1 MIILVFLHI
10 GHMRLVF
17 VPSTT
22 GMLYVVQQPI
32 LKCHYPGCTGMLS
45 LRGETWVSHFLQ
57 TALVTAISKS
67 EHLLLR

>member
-1 MIILVFLHI
+1 MISLVFLHI

-22 GMLYVVQQPI
+22 RMLYVVQHSI
-32 LKCHYPGCTGMLS
+32 LKCHCPGCIGILS
-45 LRGETWVSHFLQ
+45 LCGGTWVSHFLQ

-67 EHLLLR
+67 EHL

>member
-22 GMLYVVQQPI
+22 RMLYVVQQPI
-32 LKCHYPGCTGMLS
+32 LKCHYPSCTGILS
-45 LRGETWVSHFLQ
+45 LCGGTWVSHFLQ

-67 EHLLLR
+67 EHLFLR